1 MGEFELIEKL
11 KKILPRPSKKVWVG
25 IGDDTL
31 VAVPPKERL
40 LWTVDCLV
48 ENIHFDFAYMNPE
61 DVGWKSLA
69 VNLSDIAAMGG
80 KSLYALVSLGIPSRV
95 PEKKILKIYQ
105 GIRECAEWAKV
116 DVVGGN
122 ISRTTHDFF
131 IDITV
136 VGETAK
142 PILRR
147 GAKPGECVAVTG
159 FPGLS
164 ASGLQAFKKWG
175 RKAIQKFPVSTQHH
189 ARPKPRLEWAQTL
202 GTMGVSSLIDISDG
216 LSSELNHLSENSR
229 IGIEI
234 EEKLLPIHPE
244 VTSLA
249 DPLKLNPLEVVLNGG
264 EEYELLMTFP
274 YSKFGVISA
283 KAQAHSIP
291 LTMIGYTVES
301 HRNVSLRTRS
311 GKLKSLKAKGW
322 THF

>member
-1 MGEFELIEKL
+1 MGEFELIGKL
-11 KKILPRPSKKVWVG
+11 KKTLPLPSKKVWVG

-31 VAVPPKERL
+31 VAVPPKDRL

-48 ENIHFDFAYMNPE
+48 ENFHFDFAYMTPE

-80 KSLYALVSLGIPSRV
+80 KPLYALVSLGIPKRIS
-95 PEKKILKIYQ
+95 EKKILKIYQ

-122 ISRTTHDFF
+122 ISRTSQDFF

-142 PILRR
+142 PLLRR
-147 GAKPGECVAVTG
+147 GAKLGECVAVTG

-164 ASGLQAFKKWG
+164 ATGFQALKKWG
-175 RKAIQKFPVSTQHH
+175 RKAIQKFPVSTRHH
-189 ARPKPRLEWAQTL
+189 TRPVPRIEWAQTL
-202 GTMGVSSLIDISDG
+202 GALGVSSLIDVSDG
-216 LSSELNHLSENSR
+216 LSSELNHLSESSNV
-229 IGIEI
+229 GIEI
-234 EEKLLPIHPE
+234 DEKLLPLHPE
-244 VTSLA
+244 VISLA
-249 DPLKLNPLEVVLNGG
+249 NSLKLKTLDLVLNGG

-274 YSKFGVISA
+274 FSKFGAISA
-283 KAQAHSIP
+283 EAQAQSIP
-291 LTMIGYTVES
+291 LTMIGYTVEP
-301 HRNVSLRTRS
+301 RRKVSLRTRS

-322 THF
+322 AHF